1 MLITKE
7 KSVRVIPLPK
17 SPILTLSKRL
27 NYCQSFHSQDGEML
41 HLETRTI

>member
-17 SPILTLSKRL
+17 ARILTLSKT
-27 NYCQSFHSQDGEML
+27 CQSLHSHDGEGL
-41 HLETRTI
+41 HLRARTI